1 MWEQVRT
8 NFIKALADQRID
20 KWLVEESKNS
30 AEVSTKFRQ
39 LNDIVAFAKFL
50 DEKVKEEQAVAT
62 GWNGGSIFV
71 GFYAGRGV

>member
-50 DEKVKEEQAVAT
+50 DEKV
-62 GWNGGSIFV
+62 
-71 GFYAGRGV
+71 